1 MPYCRF
7 AIHANLA
14 QSNDN
19 QKCGN
24 ILLLFALFCQ
34 ANDMICQRMN
44 AVAHVN
50 SGKTIRHIAHTHS
63 FFVLLHSYIV
73 ENHSKRIIGL
83 TKQWVEEEKTA
94 FQTKCEYKWAKMKH
108 ISQHSKWSIYYYG
121 IFIDRYEHMPNE
133 YLRVAKCFQKC
144 TTAPKK
150 KTQNKTKHTQKE
162 RHSKECIVG
171 ASVRYLS
178 LSPFF
183 LGVCVSEIQCSNIHR
198 QMRIILRDCKVSWL
212 MLFSVSEFFLSRFVL
227 MCMLLYFFL
236 SFYFYVFVR
245 SNLNSNSTK

>member
-7 AIHANLA
+7 SIHANLA

-24 ILLLFALFCQ
+24 ILLLFALFCH
-34 ANDMICQRMN
+34 MICQRMN
-44 AVAHVN
+44 TVAHVN

-63 FFVLLHSYIV
+63 FFVLLHSYKV

-94 FQTKCEYKWAKMKH
+94 FEPKCEYKWAKMKH
-108 ISQHSKWSIYYYG
+108 ISQHNKWSIYYYG

-150 KTQNKTKHTQKE
+150 NTKQNKAHAKRTSFK
-162 RHSKECIVG
+162 RVYCW
-171 ASVRYLS
+171 RFCS
-178 LSPFF
+178 LSFSLAFF
-183 LGVCVSEIQCSNIHR
+183 SGCVCVSEIQCSNIHR

-212 MLFSVSEFFLSRFVL
+212 MLFSVSEFFLSRFVF

>member
-7 AIHANLA
+7 SIHANLA

-44 AVAHVN
+44 TVAHVN

-83 TKQWVEEEKTA
+83 TKLWVEEEKTA
-94 FQTKCEYKWAKMKH
+94 SQPKCKYKWAKMKH
-108 ISQHSKWSIYYYG
+108 ISQHNKWSIYYYG
-121 IFIDRYEHMPNE
+121 IFIDRYEHMPNG

-171 ASVRYLS
+171 ASVRYHS

-183 LGVCVSEIQCSNIHR
+183 WVCVCVCLKYNVRIFIDKCVLYCAIVKFLDSCYSAFLNFFCLASFSCVFLCFCS
-198 QMRIILRDCKVSWL
+198 
-212 MLFSVSEFFLSRFVL
+212 
-227 MCMLLYFFL
+227 
-236 SFYFYVFVR
+236 
-245 SNLNSNSTK
+245 